1 MLIRYAYFYINQLS
15 VVRNK
20 LKIRE
25 SEERKEIMRDI
36 IMNLKLPQETKD
48 FLLKTKIE
56 KDEFQDINIKFFNK
70 EHGVL
75 CDVVEWTKIN
85 DSTVTNLDE
94 KFVSEFLKDLE
105 KFRSYYVVAD
115 NLDSGNLIA
124 IQEVT
129 GEIYELEHEVIEEV
143 VTYFVNSSFSKFH
156 ESMNYFK
163 KMKNEILKLKE
174 EENVEEIE
182 ALFEKAEKELSLI
195 DRKVII
201 NDDEDNMQ
209 FWNGVL
215 GNFREWCL
223 E

>member
-1 MLIRYAYFYINQLS
+1 M
-15 VVRNK
+15 
-20 LKIRE
+20 E
-25 SEERKEIMRDI
+25 SEERKKIMRDI
-36 IMNLKLPQETKD
+36 IMDLKLPQETKD

-56 KDEFQDINIKFFNK
+56 KDEFEDINIKFFNK
-70 EHGVL
+70 EHGFL

-85 DSTVTNLDE
+85 DSTVTNLDD

-143 VTYFVNSSFSKFH
+143 VACFVNSSFHKMY
-156 ESMNYFK
+156 ESMKYFK
-163 KMKNEILKLKE
+163 EMKNKVLKLRE
-174 EENVEEIE
+174 EEDVEEIE
-182 ALFEKAEKELSLI
+182 VLFEKARKELSLI
-195 DRKVII
+195 DSKVVI
-201 NDDEDNMQ
+201 DDEEDNMQ

-215 GNFREWCL
+215 YNFEEWCL
-223 E
+223 D